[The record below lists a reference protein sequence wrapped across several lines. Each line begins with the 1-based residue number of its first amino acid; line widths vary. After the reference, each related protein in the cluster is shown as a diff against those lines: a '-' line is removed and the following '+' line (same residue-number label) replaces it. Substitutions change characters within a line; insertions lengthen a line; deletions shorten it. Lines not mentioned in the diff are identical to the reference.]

1 MKATEKIGAES
12 AGANKELKE
21 FKELKELKG
30 GAEGSGAEG
39 AEAESPEPAAEAN
52 QAESPEPA
60 AEANQAESPEPAAEA
75 KEATQATQAKEAT
88 QATQATQAKEATQ
101 ATQGEAEAY
110 KRGRND
116 AIREFMQKDTA
127 KTPAL
132 EARNLTPGVPSTL
145 QPPEDLFLA
154 RLFRLRPSVWEYGRN

>member
-1 MKATEKIGAES
+1 MGA
-12 AGANKELKE
+12 ALFFCGLRGFARLCAAKE
-21 FKELKELKG
+21 FKELKELKGLKGLKG

-52 QAESPEPA
+52 QAEESSAEA
-60 AEANQAESPEPAAEA
+60 NQAGAEAEAEANQAESPEPAAE
-75 KEATQATQAKEAT
+75 
-88 QATQATQAKEATQ
+88 AKEATQ

>member
-1 MKATEKIGAES
+1 MKATEKIGAEG

-21 FKELKELKG
+21 FKELKG

-39 AEAESPEPAAEAN
+39 AEAESPEPAAE
-52 QAESPEPA
+52 
-60 AEANQAESPEPAAEA
+60 
-75 KEATQATQAKEAT
+75 
-88 QATQATQAKEATQ
+88 AKEATQ

>member
-1 MKATEKIGAES
+1 MKATEKIGAEG

-21 FKELKELKG
+21 FKELKELKGLKELKELKG

-39 AEAESPEPAAEAN
+39 AEAESPEPAAE
-52 QAESPEPA
+52 
-60 AEANQAESPEPAAEA
+60 
-75 KEATQATQAKEAT
+75 
-88 QATQATQAKEATQ
+88 AKEATQ

>member
-1 MKATEKIGAES
+1 MKATEKIGAEG
-12 AGANKELKE
+12 AG
-21 FKELKELKG
+21 
-30 GAEGSGAEG
+30 
-39 AEAESPEPAAEAN
+39 AESPEPAAEAN
-52 QAESPEPA
+52 QAEESAAEA
-60 AEANQAESPEPAAEA
+60 NQAGAEAEAEANQAESPEPA
-75 KEATQATQAKEAT
+75 TEAT
-88 QATQATQAKEATQ
+88 QATQATQAKEAIQ

>member
-1 MKATEKIGAES
+1 MKATEKIGAEG

-30 GAEGSGAEG
+30 LKGGAEGSGAEGAGANKELKELKGGAEG
-39 AEAESPEPAAEAN
+39 AEAESPEPAAEA
-52 QAESPEPA
+52 
-60 AEANQAESPEPAAEA
+60 
-75 KEATQATQAKEAT
+75 KE
-88 QATQATQAKEATQ
+88 ATQATQAKEATQ

>member
-1 MKATEKIGAES
+1 MKATEKIGAEG

-21 FKELKELKG
+21 FKELKELKGLKGGAEGSGAEGAGANKELKELKGLKG

-39 AEAESPEPAAEAN
+39 AEAESPEPAAEA
-52 QAESPEPA
+52 
-60 AEANQAESPEPAAEA
+60 
-75 KEATQATQAKEAT
+75 KEATQATQAKEAI
-88 QATQATQAKEATQ
+88 Q

>member
-1 MKATEKIGAES
+1 MKATEKIGAEG

-21 FKELKELKG
+21 FKELKG

-52 QAESPEPA
+52 QAEESAAEA
-60 AEANQAESPEPAAEA
+60 NQAGAEAEAEANQAESPEPAAEA
-75 KEATQATQAKEAT
+75 KE
-88 QATQATQAKEATQ
+88 ATQATQAKEATQ

>member
-1 MKATEKIGAES
+1 MKATEKIGAEG

-21 FKELKELKG
+21 FKELKG

-39 AEAESPEPAAEAN
+39 AEAESPEPAAE
-52 QAESPEPA
+52 
-60 AEANQAESPEPAAEA
+60 
-75 KEATQATQAKEAT
+75 AKEAT

>member
-1 MKATEKIGAES
+1 MEG

-21 FKELKELKG
+21 LKELKGLKG

-39 AEAESPEPAAEAN
+39 AEAESPEPAAEA
-52 QAESPEPA
+52 
-60 AEANQAESPEPAAEA
+60 
-75 KEATQATQAKEAT
+75 KEATQAKEAI
-88 QATQATQAKEATQ
+88 Q

>member
-1 MKATEKIGAES
+1 MKATEKIGAEG

-21 FKELKELKG
+21 FKELKELKGLKGGAEGSGAEGAGANKELKELKG

-39 AEAESPEPAAEAN
+39 AEAESPEPAAEA
-52 QAESPEPA
+52 
-60 AEANQAESPEPAAEA
+60 
-75 KEATQATQAKEAT
+75 KEATQATQAKEAI
-88 QATQATQAKEATQ
+88 Q

>member
-1 MKATEKIGAES
+1 MKATEKIGAEG

-30 GAEGSGAEG
+30 LKGGAEGSGAEG
-39 AEAESPEPAAEAN
+39 AGAESPEPAA
-52 QAESPEPA
+52 
-60 AEANQAESPEPAAEA
+60 
-75 KEATQATQAKEAT
+75 EATQATQAKEAT
-88 QATQATQAKEATQ
+88 QATQAKEATQATQAKEATQ

>member
-1 MKATEKIGAES
+1 MKATEKIGAEG

-30 GAEGSGAEG
+30 LKGGAEGSGAEG
-39 AEAESPEPAAEAN
+39 AGAESPEPAAEAN
-52 QAESPEPA
+52 QAEESA
-60 AEANQAESPEPAAEA
+60 AEANQAGAEA
-75 KEATQATQAKEAT
+75 EAEAE
-88 QATQATQAKEATQ
+88 ATQATQAKEATQ

>member
-1 MKATEKIGAES
+1 MKATEKIGAEG

-21 FKELKELKG
+21 FKELKELKELKGLKGGAEGSGAEGAGANKELKELKG

-39 AEAESPEPAAEAN
+39 AGAESPEPAAE
-52 QAESPEPA
+52 
-60 AEANQAESPEPAAEA
+60 
-75 KEATQATQAKEAT
+75 
-88 QATQATQAKEATQ
+88 ATQATQAKEATQ

>member
-1 MKATEKIGAES
+1 MKATEKIGAEG

-21 FKELKELKG
+21 FKELKELKELKG

-39 AEAESPEPAAEAN
+39 AEAESPEPAAEA
-52 QAESPEPA
+52 
-60 AEANQAESPEPAAEA
+60 
-75 KEATQATQAKEAT
+75 KE
-88 QATQATQAKEATQ
+88 ATQATQAKEATQ

>member
-1 MKATEKIGAES
+1 MKATEKIGAEG

-39 AEAESPEPAAEAN
+39 AEAESPEPAAEA
-52 QAESPEPA
+52 
-60 AEANQAESPEPAAEA
+60 
-75 KEATQATQAKEAT
+75 KEATQATQAKEAI
-88 QATQATQAKEATQ
+88 Q

>member
-1 MKATEKIGAES
+1 MEGA
-12 AGANKELKE
+12 GKE
-21 FKELKELKG
+21 FKELKG

-52 QAESPEPA
+52 QAEESAAEA
-60 AEANQAESPEPAAEA
+60 NQAGAEAEAEANQAESPEPAAEA
-75 KEATQATQAKEAT
+75 KE
-88 QATQATQAKEATQ
+88 ATQATQAKEATQ

>member
-1 MKATEKIGAES
+1 MKATEKIGAEG

-21 FKELKELKG
+21 FKELKELKGLKG

-39 AEAESPEPAAEAN
+39 AEAESPEPAAEA
-52 QAESPEPA
+52 
-60 AEANQAESPEPAAEA
+60 
-75 KEATQATQAKEAT
+75 KEATQATQAKEAI
-88 QATQATQAKEATQ
+88 Q

>member
-1 MKATEKIGAES
+1 MKATEKIGAEG

-21 FKELKELKG
+21 FKELKELKGLKGGAEGSGAEGAGANKELKEFKELKELKELKG

-39 AEAESPEPAAEAN
+39 AEAESPEPAAE
-52 QAESPEPA
+52 
-60 AEANQAESPEPAAEA
+60 
-75 KEATQATQAKEAT
+75 
-88 QATQATQAKEATQ
+88 AKEATQ

>member
-1 MKATEKIGAES
+1 MKATEKIGAEG

-21 FKELKELKG
+21 FKELKELKELKGLKGGAEGSGAEGAGANKELKELKG

-39 AEAESPEPAAEAN
+39 AGAESPEPAAEA
-52 QAESPEPA
+52 
-60 AEANQAESPEPAAEA
+60 
-75 KEATQATQAKEAT
+75 TQATQAKE
-88 QATQATQAKEATQ
+88 ATQATQAKEATQ

>member
-1 MKATEKIGAES
+1 MKATEKIGAEG

-21 FKELKELKG
+21 FKELKELKGLKGGAEGSGAEGAGANKELKELKELKG

-39 AEAESPEPAAEAN
+39 AEAESPEPAAEA
-52 QAESPEPA
+52 
-60 AEANQAESPEPAAEA
+60 
-75 KEATQATQAKEAT
+75 KE
-88 QATQATQAKEATQ
+88 ATQATQAKEATQ

>member
-1 MKATEKIGAES
+1 MKATEKIGAEG

-30 GAEGSGAEG
+30 LKGGAEGSGAEG
-39 AEAESPEPAAEAN
+39 AGAESPEPAAE
-52 QAESPEPA
+52 
-60 AEANQAESPEPAAEA
+60 
-75 KEATQATQAKEAT
+75 
-88 QATQATQAKEATQ
+88 ATQATQAKEATQ

>member
-1 MKATEKIGAES
+1 MKATEKIGAEG

-21 FKELKELKG
+21 FKELKELKGLKG

-52 QAESPEPA
+52 QAEESAAEA
-60 AEANQAESPEPAAEA
+60 NQAGAEAEAEANQAESPEPAAE
-75 KEATQATQAKEAT
+75 
-88 QATQATQAKEATQ
+88 AKEATQ

>member
-1 MKATEKIGAES
+1 MKATETIGAEG

-21 FKELKELKG
+21 FKELKELKELKG

-39 AEAESPEPAAEAN
+39 AEAESPEPAAEA
-52 QAESPEPA
+52 
-60 AEANQAESPEPAAEA
+60 
-75 KEATQATQAKEAT
+75 KE
-88 QATQATQAKEATQ
+88 ATQATQAKEATQ

>member
-1 MKATEKIGAES
+1 MKATEKIGAEG

-21 FKELKELKG
+21 FKELKELKGLKG

-39 AEAESPEPAAEAN
+39 AEAESPEPAAEA
-52 QAESPEPA
+52 
-60 AEANQAESPEPAAEA
+60 
-75 KEATQATQAKEAT
+75 KE
-88 QATQATQAKEATQ
+88 ATQATQAKEATQ